1 MTPVRTVLYGTL
13 AAVVVIVAAWMFL
26 VYRPRGDEIADL
38 EEQITQAE
46 DLESSLQAQ
55 VARLQQLDEER
66 PSVEAELRQLTAA
79 VPPDPELATLIL
91 TLHEEASRAGID
103 FLQFTPSPPT
113 PGEETAVI
121 NAGMDVEGSF
131 FTTLDFLD
139 RVESLNRIIVVDSI
153 EMNATEPQIEEEEE
167 EEAPAEATSVD
178 DGDGTVDTSELVTIA
193 TEFGDVTT
201 DAASLG
207 TEDEEEPQEGEGEAG
222 AALVQPAPIR
232 FPVSAFTVRMTLQM
246 RTFTTAQPAGA
257 PADGETTATTA
268 PPADGAATTTTVPA
282 GGG

>member
-1 MTPVRTVLYGTL
+1 MTPVRTVLYATL
-13 AAVVVIVAAWMFL
+13 AAVVVIAAAWMFL
-26 VYRPRGDEIADL
+26 VYRPRGDELASI
-38 EEQITQAE
+38 EEEITQAE

-113 PGEETAVI
+113 AGEEAAVI
-121 NAGMDVEGSF
+121 NAGLDVEGSF

-139 RVESLNRIIVVDSI
+139 RVESLDRIIVVDSI
-153 EMNATEPQIEEEEE
+153 ELNANEPEIEEEEE
-167 EEAPAEATSVD
+167 DEAPAESTSVD
-178 DGDGTVDTSELVTIA
+178 DGDSTVDTSELVTIA
-193 TEFGDVTT
+193 TEFGEVTT

-207 TEDEEEPQEGEGEAG
+207 TEEEEDGREGEEEAG
-222 AALVQPAPIR
+222 AALVQPEPIR
-232 FPVSAFTVRMTLQM
+232 FPVTAFTVRMNLQM
-246 RTFTTAQPAGA
+246 RTFTTAQPPGA

-268 PPADGAATTTTVPA
+268 PPADGAATTTTVP